1 VENMNFGLKN
11 KIAIV
16 TAASQ
21 GLGKASAMAL
31 AQEGVTVVIG
41 SRRQKEI
48 ADAAN
53 EIHETTG
60 ATVLPMVV
68 DVLKLEDIR
77 RLVMKTKQQ
86 FGSVHILINNAGGPP
101 TGTIST
107 LTDED
112 WHKGHELT
120 LMSMVRLT
128 REVLPMMVEQHWGR
142 IITITSIAAKQ
153 PINELLLSSA
163 IRPGIHGL
171 TKVLANLHAKDNI
184 TVNTICPGNILT
196 KRQEELSV
204 SRAKQK
210 HMTLEEYLQETASTI
225 PAGRLGRPEEIGNTV
240 AFLASEQASYING
253 VNLLVDG
260 SAARG
265 IY

>member
-1 VENMNFGLKN
+1 MNFELNN

-31 AQEGVTVVIG
+31 AQEGATVVIG

-48 ADAAN
+48 AEAAK

-60 ATVLPMVV
+60 ATVVPMVV
-68 DVLKLEDIR
+68 DVLKLEDIK
-77 RLVMKTKQQ
+77 RLISETKQQ
-86 FGSVHILINNAGGPP
+86 FGTIHVLVNNAGGPP
-101 TGTIST
+101 TGTISS
-107 LTDED
+107 LTDDD

-128 REVLPMMVEQHWGR
+128 REILPMMIQQKWGR

-163 IRPGIHGL
+163 IRPGILGL
-171 TKVLANLHAKDNI
+171 TKVLANLHAKENI
-184 TVNTICPGNILT
+184 TVNTICPGHILT
-196 KRQEELSV
+196 KRQEELAASCG
-204 SRAKQK
+204 AQK
-210 HMTLEEYLQETASTI
+210 NMTMEEYLKEAASAI

-260 SAARG
+260 SAAKG

>member
-1 VENMNFGLKN
+1 MNFGLNN

-31 AQEGVTVVIG
+31 AKEGATVVIG

-48 ADAAN
+48 AEAAK

-60 ATVLPMVV
+60 ATVVPMVV
-68 DVLKLEDIR
+68 DVLKLEDIK
-77 RLVMKTKQQ
+77 RLVLETKQQ
-86 FGSVHILINNAGGPP
+86 FGTVHVLVNNAGGPP
-101 TGTIST
+101 TGSLSS

-128 REVLPMMVEQHWGR
+128 REILPMMIQQKWGR

-163 IRPGIHGL
+163 IRPGILGL

-184 TVNTICPGNILT
+184 TINTVCPGNVLT
-196 KRQEELSV
+196 QRQEELSA

-210 HMTLEEYLQETASTI
+210 NMTLDEYLKEIASTI
-225 PAGRLGRPEEIGNTV
+225 PAGRLGRPEEIGNTI

-260 SAARG
+260 SAAKG
-265 IY
+265 IQ